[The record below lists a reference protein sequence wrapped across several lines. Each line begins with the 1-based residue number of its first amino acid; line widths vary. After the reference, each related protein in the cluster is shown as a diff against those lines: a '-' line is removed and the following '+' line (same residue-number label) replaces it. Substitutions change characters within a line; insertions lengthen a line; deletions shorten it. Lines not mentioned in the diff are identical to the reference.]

1 MINNDV
7 NSGNFIYCITHWGPY
22 EIKKFH
28 NVGNG
33 FMHQYTYLI
42 DGNLEIQFR
51 DSEKGELVSKI
62 NTRDYNHDGSD
73 DDERLIDHSSL
84 SKYETII
91 TEDEGAT
98 VMFFNP
104 TAETRL
110 LNVEIYKEGTYTI
123 GLKDK
128 RVTIV
133 CVQHEVFANGNKL
146 IPMQHGVVFPGKTAE
161 LIVPKNGKCAA
172 VSYSDDLDNLL
183 TFDSR
188 Y

>member
-7 NSGNFIYCITHWGPY
+7 NAGNFIYCMTHWGPY
-22 EIKKFH
+22 ENKSIH

-33 FMHQYTYLI
+33 LYHQYTYLI
-42 DGNLEIQFR
+42 DGNLELEFR
-51 DSEKGELVSKI
+51 NTPDGEVVHRLDSKI
-62 NTRDYNHDGSD
+62 SSQKF
-73 DDERLIDHSSL
+73 LDHSIL
-84 SKYETII
+84 PKYETVI
-91 TEDEGAT
+91 TGSDGTTA
-98 VMFFNP
+98 MFFNP
-104 TAETRL
+104 IAETRL
-110 LNVEIYKEGTYTI
+110 LDVEIHKHGTYKI

-133 CVQHEVFANGNKL
+133 CIQHHVIANGHKL
-146 IPMQHGVVFPGKTAE
+146 IAMQHAVVFPGKTAE
-161 LIVPKNGKCAA
+161 LVVPEHGVCAV